1 MTVSAATCKC
11 RQVAGDELG
20 CRVHHPDGVQ
30 PYATLKALDAALKE
44 AGTYALRGTIRLRVI
59 ATARLAFA
67 AAAAS
72 VRGASPT
79 TEEHDG

>member
-1 MTVSAATCKC
+1 MSGATCRC
-11 RQVAGDELG
+11 REVAGDASG

-30 PYATLKALDAALKE
+30 PYATMKALDTALKE
-44 AGTYALRGTIRLRVI
+44 AGTYALRGAIRLRVI

-67 AAAAS
+67 AAS

-79 TEEHDG
+79 KEEHDAG